1 MYTQFRHYSTMPAT
15 SAISSTTP
23 VEAVLQSDIGVVKLA
38 KLSVFYK
45 ENVENVMICCIRLE
59 NNVALFF

>member
-1 MYTQFRHYSTMPAT
+1 MYTQFRHYPTMPAT

-45 ENVENVMICCIRLE
+45 ENVENVMLSAT
-59 NNVALFF
+59 ALSGS